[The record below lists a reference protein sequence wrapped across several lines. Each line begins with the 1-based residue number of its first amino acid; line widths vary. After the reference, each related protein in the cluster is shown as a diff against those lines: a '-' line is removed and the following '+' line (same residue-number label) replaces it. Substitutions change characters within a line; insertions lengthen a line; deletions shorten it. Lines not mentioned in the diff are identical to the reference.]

1 MSGVDQQ
8 WLAAVRGVQYML
20 GGAVEEF
27 EGSTAIIVSVL
38 TTQPS
43 ETQWENIMRL
53 KAGAVRLT
61 CSKGLKPLATAGND
75 HHTHTCWEPCA
86 FG

>member
-20 GGAVEEF
+20 GGAVK
-27 EGSTAIIVSVL
+27 EGSTATVVSVL

-43 ETQWENIMRL
+43 ETQ
-53 KAGAVRLT
+53 
-61 CSKGLKPLATAGND
+61 
-75 HHTHTCWEPCA
+75 
-86 FG
+86 